1 MSPRKAAEA
10 RGKHHSTRLLLPTLA
25 PFYSAFE
32 PLCYLVLRIA
42 FGLTMVTHGLP
53 KLMGSAHGTIADP
66 MAASTNLIQNVLG
79 LPFAA
84 HLAWLVMALETL
96 GGLAIAV
103 GFAVRLFAPAFA
115 IQMAAICLALW
126 PAYPWIDRG
135 IEYPLLLGFLCPFF
149 AMRGAGRHSLDA
161 WLGKEL

>member
-1 MSPRKAAEA
+1 MSPRKDAEEP
-10 RGKHHSTRLLLPTLA
+10 GKLVSTRLLLPTLA

-53 KLMGSAHGTIADP
+53 KFLGRAHGTMADP
-66 MAASTNLIQNVLG
+66 MAASTNLIRDVLG
-79 LPFAA
+79 FPFAEQFA
-84 HLAWLVMALETL
+84 LLVMALETV
-96 GGLAIAV
+96 GGLAIAF

-115 IQMAAICLALW
+115 IQMAAICFALW

-135 IEYPLLLGFLCPFF
+135 IEYPLLLGFLCLFF
-149 AMRGAGRHSLDA
+149 AMRGAGRHSVDA
-161 WLGKEL
+161 WLGREL